1 MESIKIEGVITAIH
15 QVEQKSEK
23 FSVQRFAIKEIV
35 EQYPNTFEVQCT
47 GKTIGVLND
56 YKVGDK
62 VIVNANLN
70 GREYTSKTGQ
80 TGVFMSLGLWKI
92 EKVGTTQSAA
102 QPMSKGKVDVNAN
115 PIGDDS
121 GLPF

>member
-92 EKVGTTQSAA
+92 EKVEAQQSAA
-102 QPMSKGKVDVNAN
+102 QPMSKGKIDVNAN
-115 PIGDDS
+115 PIDDNND
-121 GLPF
+121 LPF